1 MKTSIYT
8 KIRSFL
14 FEIFIVTIGIL
25 AAFSINKWDENRKLA
40 KEEQES
46 YKALVKDLQSD
57 LVVFNH
63 YKPSFIQGN
72 KYLTPILNNHYNQ
85 IDSLELYI
93 QLSFDLQEGGAT
105 YNALK
110 FGGKLDLLKN
120 SKVKQLLILYYETYY
135 QGLEKMSKMNYDFT
149 FNSIKPYL
157 IKHLK
162 YQYNSE
168 DLKLLL
174 QQDEFLNL
182 IKAQNDILTYNVS
195 TITKSEHLI
204 NKLLEELNKELENR
218 QN

>member
-46 YKALVKDLQSD
+46 YKALVKDLKSD

-63 YKPSFIQGN
+63 YKPSFIKGN

-110 FGGKLDLLKN
+110 FGGKLDLIKN

-162 YQYNSE
+162 YHYNSE

-174 QQDEFLNL
+174 QRDEFLNL

-195 TITKSEHLI
+195 TITKSEQLI
-204 NKLLEELNKELENR
+204 NKLLEELNKELENH